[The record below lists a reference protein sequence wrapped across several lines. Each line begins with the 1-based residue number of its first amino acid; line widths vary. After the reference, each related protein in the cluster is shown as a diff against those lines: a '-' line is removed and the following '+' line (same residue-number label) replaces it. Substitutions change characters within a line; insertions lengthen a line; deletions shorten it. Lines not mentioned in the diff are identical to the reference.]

1 MKFRLFANCR
11 KLAQKIA
18 RTRFEGE
25 GRVVKSEQMPYVR
38 PEPFSP
44 QFTPEDAQHYFTAI
58 ELARHL
64 DSALERETEATRRRY
79 GDIDGRRCG
88 RPGQSRRAL
97 LLARAVLYA
106 KRLTRSLAP
115 LAGIE
120 A

>member
-1 MKFRLFANCR
+1 M
-11 KLAQKIA
+11 
-18 RTRFEGE
+18 
-25 GRVVKSEQMPYVR
+25 KSEQMPYVR

-44 QFTPEDAQHYFTAI
+44 VFTAEDAQCYFTAI

-64 DSALERETEATRRRY
+64 NVALERETEATRARH
-79 GDIDGRRCG
+79 GETEGRRRG

-106 KRLTRSLAP
+106 RRLTRGLAP